1 MFLETWKEGFCLSGI
16 LRFADEKELSSK
28 RRKTCFLMKE
38 VTLLLAPSYEA
49 TKDAGSQVNCI
60 SSCQHLTF
68 APRPMAVAVV
78 CTWSNRVNFG

>member
-1 MFLETWKEGFCLSGI
+1 MFLETWKEGFCLPEN

-49 TKDAGSQVNCI
+49 TKDCI

-68 APRPMAVAVV
+68 APRLMAVAVV
-78 CTWSNRVNFG
+78 CTRSNRVNFG